1 MSPVAKDRHPGGGW
15 PIVAVRGLHT
25 LIYLVLAAST
35 LTLLWVG
42 ITGRFLAVLWIVGP
56 LVAIETVVLLLNRA
70 RCPLTA
76 VVDRLSGAAGS
87 VSDTFLPEPLT
98 RRTLALYGPLLAIGV
113 ILLAARGA
121 GIIGGA
127 ASP

>member
-1 MSPVAKDRHPGGGW
+1 MGNW
-15 PIVAVRGLHT
+15 PIIAVRGLHT

-56 LVAIETVVLLLNRA
+56 LVAIEIAVLLSNRA

-76 VVDRLSGAAGS
+76 VVDRLSGEAGS
-87 VSDTFLPEPLT
+87 VSDTLLPEALT

-127 ASP
+127 A